1 MNNCFFSFHFQAT
14 FATLTQLTR
23 LDLSKNTLTEL
34 PDDFGR
40 LVNLL
45 RLDLYSNKLTEMPV
59 SCVHLKRLKWLDL
72 KENPIQTLLPNVVG
86 DCLSAE
92 ECKNCADNVSSNVS

>member
-1 MNNCFFSFHFQAT
+1 M
-14 FATLTQLTR
+14 
-23 LDLSKNTLTEL
+23 DLSKNMLTEL
-34 PDDFGR
+34 PDGFGN

-45 RLDLYSNKLTEMPV
+45 RLDLYSNKLNEMPV

-72 KENPIQTLLPNVVG
+72 KENPIQILLPNVVG

-92 ECKNCADNVSSNVS
+92 ECKRCADNVSLK